1 MKKLL
6 LVGNPTAQSGKN
18 AARIEEALARFAS
31 LGIAAELFSTLPGGA
46 TVPALCRVLDAGAH
60 DVVIAMGGDG
70 TFREVGAAMLG
81 SVRKESLALGML
93 PTGTANDQGRSF
105 GLSASPDDLHRNVDV
120 VLAGHETRIDAGQL
134 TVWDEPV
141 QVRTGSR
148 RRALLQEPGAPVADI
163 TFFDSAGFGISAR
176 VLRQRNEDRKVVDGL
191 GPLKELYRDQLVYAG
206 ALLRTF
212 AESYILSDKF
222 DAVGT
227 VDGVPVEL
235 RGLIDLVFKNTR
247 VYGGAWIFD
256 ATSRHDDGLFE
267 IVPFVGKRDWASKAI
282 VDLAGNPLTEEV
294 LNQIGVEHSKNMR
307 GQRVELSLVP
317 PADVPL
323 HGQADGEELRA
334 GTRIVLQVTPRALR
348 LIVPKGA

>member
-18 AARIEEALARFAS
+18 AERIQEARARFADR
-31 LGIAAELFSTLPGGA
+31 GNQPELFSTLPGGA
-46 TVPALCRVLDAGAH
+46 TVPALTRVLDQGDH
-60 DVVIAMGGDG
+60 DVIIAMGGDG
-70 TFREVGAAMLG
+70 TFREVGAAILG
-81 SVRKESLALGML
+81 CARKESIALGML

-105 GLSASPDDLHRNVDV
+105 GLSASPEDLQRNVDV
-120 VLAGHETRIDAGQL
+120 VLAGNETRIDAGRL
-134 TVWDEPV
+134 TVWD
-141 QVRTGSR
+141 G
-148 RRALLQEPGAPVADI
+148 PGGPVADI

-176 VLRQRNEDRKVVDGL
+176 VLKQRNEDRKLVDDL
-191 GPLKELYRDQLVYAG
+191 GPIKELYRDQLVYAG

-222 DAVGT
+222 DAIGT
-227 VDGVPVEL
+227 VDGQPVEL

-247 VYGGAWIFD
+247 IYGGAWIFD

-294 LNQIGVEHSKNMR
+294 LNQIGVEHSKNLR
-307 GQRVELSLVP
+307 GHHVELALVP
-317 PADVPL
+317 PADLPL

-334 GTRIVLQVTPRALR
+334 GTRVVLHVTKRALR
-348 LIVPKGA
+348 LIVPTHGW